1 MSWSGKKEGAPPTA
15 AADAVLLPAAQVY
28 PPAPLDFGRGHPDI
42 VTMRLP
48 DSFLDD
54 LRTRLSLSAVV
65 GRKVTWDMKKTN
77 QAKGDWWA
85 PCPFHQEKSASF
97 HVDDQKGFYYCF
109 GCQAK
114 GNVFGFVQETE
125 NVGFMEAVE
134 ILAGEAGMEMPARD
148 PRAAEKSD
156 LRTRLAEVTQEAVKW
171 FRLQLAT
178 GAASDARAYLERRGL
193 TRETLTRFE
202 IGFAPDASDAF
213 LRAMAAKGVP
223 FELLEGA
230 GLAVPAQEG
239 RAARDRFIHRII
251 FPIRDARGRCIGFGG
266 RAMNPNAKAKY
277 LNSPETPLFD
287 KGSNL
292 YNLRDARAAAGKGQP
307 LVVAEGYMDVIA
319 LAQAGFD
326 AAVAPLGTAVTE
338 RQLQMLWRI
347 TPEPLIA
354 LDGDAAG
361 QRAGLRVADLAL
373 PLIEAGQSLRFAIL
387 PEGKD
392 PDDLIREQGPG
403 AMRGV
408 LDAAKPMLSLLWRRE
423 TDGKSFDSP
432 ERRAMLDRD
441 LRAILRRIKDTS
453 LRRHYAE
460 EVARLRADLFGI
472 PLGQAARFEV
482 PAAAPPDPPP
492 AQGRDFIP
500 NPAYRRDRPFVPGK
514 NWQPPARATSTAR
527 ASALAAGSTTPDV
540 LLEQV
545 ILAGLI
551 RHPDLIGDFTD
562 LLEGAT
568 WNREEHGWIAQAL
581 LTLDTRL
588 DRDEM
593 RDILEARIGEETLET
608 LLAQAHVR
616 ISPVLRDDP
625 EGARLCIRDLRTR
638 LEARRGADREAR
650 EALEDF
656 EDGAD
661 EAMTWRLAAAGKRQ
675 SAALRIRDE
684 DTATGEGETS
694 FADYYDSLL
703 ATPAG
708 KTRTKK

>member
-1 MSWSGKKEGAPPTA
+1 
-15 AADAVLLPAAQVY
+15 
-28 PPAPLDFGRGHPDI
+28 
-42 VTMRLP
+42 MRLP
-48 DSFLDD
+48 DSFIDD
-54 LRTRLSLSAVV
+54 LRNRLSLSAVV

-134 ILAGEAGMEMPARD
+134 ILAGEAGMPMPARD
-148 PRAAEKSD
+148 PKAAEKAD
-156 LRTRLAEVTQEAVKW
+156 LRTRLAEVTEEAVKW

-178 GAASDARAYLERRGL
+178 QGASEARAYLERRGL
-193 TRETLTRFE
+193 GRQTLDRFE

-213 LRAMAAKGVP
+213 LTAMTGKGIS
-223 FELLEGA
+223 FEMLEGA
-230 GLAVPAQEG
+230 GLAVPAEEG

-266 RAMNPNAKAKY
+266 RAMNTNAKAKY
-277 LNSPETPLFD
+277 LNSPETLLFD

-292 YNLRDARAAAGKGQP
+292 YNLRDARTAAGKGQP

-319 LAQAGFD
+319 LVQAGFE

-338 RQLQMLWRI
+338 RQLQMLWRV

-361 QRAGLRVADLAL
+361 QNAGLRVADLAL

-387 PEGKD
+387 PKGKD
-392 PDDLIREQGPG
+392 PDDLIREDGTR
-403 AMRGV
+403 AMRAV
-408 LDAAKPMLSLLWRRE
+408 LDDARPMLALLWKRE
-423 TDGKSFDSP
+423 IEGKSFDSP
-432 ERRAMLDRD
+432 ERRAMLDRE

-453 LRRHYAE
+453 LRRHYGE
-460 EVARLRADLFGI
+460 EIARLRAELFGI
-472 PLGQAARFEV
+472 PLSRSVAFDA
-482 PAAAPPDPPP
+482 PPP
-492 AQGRDFIP
+492 ATPDRGQDRGFVP
-500 NPAYRRDRPFVPGK
+500 NPRYRRDRPFTPGK
-514 NWQPPARATSTAR
+514 KWQPPAQATATAR
-527 ASALAAGSTTPDV
+527 TSDLASGSTTPDI

-551 RHPDLIGDFTD
+551 RHPELIAEFTD
-562 LLEGAT
+562 LLETGI
-568 WNREEHGWIAQAL
+568 WGRDEHTWIAQAL
-581 LTLDTRL
+581 LTVDPNL
-588 DRDEM
+588 EAGEIM
-593 RDILEARIGEETLET
+593 DILVDRIGPEALET
-608 LLAQAHVR
+608 LLAQRHVR
-616 ISPVLRDDP
+616 ISPVTRSDSD
-625 EGARLCIRDLRTR
+625 GARLCIRDLLTR
-638 LEARRGADREAR
+638 LDARRGAVREAR
-650 EALEDF
+650 EAIEDF

-661 EAMTWRLAAAGKRQ
+661 EAMTWRLAQAGKRHDA
-675 SAALRIRDE
+675 SLRIGDE
-684 DTATGEGETS
+684 NVASGDGESS

-708 KTRTKK
+708 KTNTEK